1 MGPFGTEREARMAA
15 LAAIGPE
22 AVEIIASQP
31 QNLRMLTEACEA
43 AGAGLGS
50 FDARILDWLSG
61 WESSTC
67 AVVAGLISRAHATP
81 PEAAAGA
88 ETRILSEVR
97 AVLAAFD
104 WEHGDRQLALEAIER
119 IVLAGSAP
127 AQEPAALASA
137 GPVPAVTLTAGQ
149 LATVLDALADAG
161 EYRRK
166 EAAQWCAD
174 CESSPAEACGQHLDD
189 LDAAQAYEALG
200 AGLGGAQ

>member
-31 QNLRMLTEACEA
+31 QNLQMLTGACEA
-43 AGAGLGS
+43 AGAELGP
-50 FDARILDWLSG
+50 FDRRVLDWLSG

-67 AVVAGLISRAHATP
+67 AVVAGLVSRAHDSGRAR
-81 PEAAAGA
+81 AGA
-88 ETRILSEVR
+88 
-97 AVLAAFD
+97 
-104 WEHGDRQLALEAIER
+104 G
-119 IVLAGSAP
+119 
-127 AQEPAALASA
+127 
-137 GPVPAVTLTAGQ
+137 VTLTAEQ

-174 CESSPAEACGQHLDD
+174 CESSPAAACGEHLDD
-189 LDAAQAYEALG
+189 LDAASAYEALG
-200 AGLGGAQ
+200 AELGGAR